1 MASWIDRLLDFV
13 MPRFCPICGRRLSLN
28 EPQLCSSCLLEL
40 PYTGFLERPYDNQMV
55 DRLYGKI
62 RNFERGASL
71 FYYMYD
77 DRRNFLFDLKYHD
90 RPEMGLWLGQEA
102 GRQMLR
108 TGFLD
113 GIDAII
119 PVPLAYSRLRQR
131 GYNQSEIIAQGISE
145 VTGVPVLTH
154 VARRTTFAKS
164 QTRLS
169 TTQRFENVKDAFQL
183 VDADAIR
190 HRHVL
195 IVDDVVTT
203 GATTTA
209 LASQLSTAGDVRIS
223 VFSLAIV
230 KQHHR

>member
-1 MASWIDRLLDFV
+1 MMSWIDRLLDFV

-40 PYTGFLERPYDNQMV
+40 PYTGFLERPYDNPMV

-77 DRRNFLFDLKYHD
+77 DRRNFLFDLKYHN
-90 RPEMGLWLGQEA
+90 RPEMGLWLGEEA
-102 GRQMLR
+102 GQQMLR

-119 PVPLAYSRLRQR
+119 PVPLAHSRLRQR
-131 GYNQSEIIAQGISE
+131 GYNQSELIAQGISE
-145 VTGVPVLTH
+145 VTGLPVLTH
-154 VARRTTFAKS
+154 VARRMTFAKS
-164 QTRLS
+164 QTSLS
-169 TTQRFENVKDAFQL
+169 TAQRFENVKDAFLL
-183 VDADAIR
+183 VHCSPAPPPTVPIA
-190 HRHVL
+190 
-195 IVDDVVTT
+195 DDVVTT

-209 LASQLSTAGDVRIS
+209 LAAQLSLAGDVRIS

-230 KQHHR
+230 KQQHR

>member
-13 MPRFCPICGRRLSLN
+13 LPRFCPICGRRLSLN

-40 PYTGFLERPYDNQMV
+40 PYTGFLERPYDNLMV

-77 DRRNFLFDLKYHD
+77 DRRNLLFDLKYHD
-90 RPEMGLWLGQEA
+90 RPEMGLWLGEEA
-102 GRQMLR
+102 GQQMLQ

-113 GIDAII
+113 GINAII
-119 PVPLAYSRLRQR
+119 PVPLAETRLRQR
-131 GYNQSEIIAQGISE
+131 GYNQSELLAQGISK
-145 VTGVPVLTH
+145 VTGIPVLTH

-169 TTQRFENVKDAFQL
+169 TAQRFENVKDAFQL

-209 LASQLSTAGDVRIS
+209 LASQLSLAGDVRIS

>member
-40 PYTGFLERPYDNQMV
+40 PYTGFLERPYDNLMV

-90 RPEMGLWLGQEA
+90 RPEMGLWLGREA

-119 PVPLAYSRLRQR
+119 PVPLAPSRLRQR
-131 GYNQSEIIAQGISE
+131 GYNQSELLAQGISE
-145 VTGVPVLTH
+145 ITGVPVLTH
-154 VARRTTFAKS
+154 VARRTTFTQS
-164 QTRLS
+164 QTHLS
-169 TTQRFENVKDAFQL
+169 TEQRFENVKDAFQL
-183 VDADAIR
+183 IDADAIR

-209 LASQLSTAGDVRIS
+209 LASQLSTAGDVRVS

>member
-13 MPRFCPICGRRLSLN
+13 LPRFCPICGRRLSAN
-28 EPQLCSSCLLEL
+28 EPQLCSSCLLKL
-40 PYTGFLERPYDNQMV
+40 PYTGFLERPYDNLVV

-90 RPEMGLWLGQEA
+90 RPEMGRWLGEEA
-102 GRQMLR
+102 GRQMLQ

-119 PVPLAYSRLRQR
+119 PVPLAPSRLRQR
-131 GYNQSEIIAQGISE
+131 GYNQSELLAQGISE
-145 VTGVPVLTH
+145 ITGVPVLTH
-154 VARRTTFAKS
+154 VARRKAFAKS
-164 QTRLS
+164 QTKL
-169 TTQRFENVKDAFQL
+169 TPEQRFENVKNVFQL
-183 VDADAIR
+183 IDADAIR

-203 GATTTA
+203 GATTSA
-209 LASQLSTAGDVRIS
+209 LAAQLSTAGDVRVS

>member
-1 MASWIDRLLDFV
+1 MSWIDRLLDFV
-13 MPRFCPICGRRLSLN
+13 MPRFCPICGRRLAAN
-28 EPQLCSSCLLEL
+28 ESQLCSSCLLGL
-40 PYTGFLERPYDNQMV
+40 PYTGFLERPYDNLVV

-113 GIDAII
+113 DIDAII
-119 PVPLAYSRLRQR
+119 PMPLAPSRLRQR
-131 GYNQSEIIAQGISE
+131 GYNQSELLAQGISE
-145 VTGVPVLTH
+145 ITGVPVLTH
-154 VARRTTFAKS
+154 VARRTTFTQS
-164 QTRLS
+164 QTHLS
-169 TTQRFENVKDAFQL
+169 TEQRFENVKDAFQL
-183 VDADAIR
+183 VDADAIC

-209 LASQLSTAGDVRIS
+209 LASQLSTAGDVRVS

>member
-1 MASWIDRLLDFV
+1 
-13 MPRFCPICGRRLSLN
+13 
-28 EPQLCSSCLLEL
+28 
-40 PYTGFLERPYDNQMV
+40 
-55 DRLYGKI
+55 
-62 RNFERGASL
+62 
-71 FYYMYD
+71 
-77 DRRNFLFDLKYHD
+77 
-90 RPEMGLWLGQEA
+90 MGLWLGEEA
-102 GRQMLR
+102 GQQMLQ

-113 GIDAII
+113 GINAII
-119 PVPLAYSRLRQR
+119 PVPLAKTRLRQR
-131 GYNQSEIIAQGISE
+131 GYNQSEIIAQGISK
-145 VTGVPVLTH
+145 VTGIPVLTH

-164 QTRLS
+164 QTSLS
-169 TTQRFENVKDAFQL
+169 TAQRFENVKDAFQL
-183 VDADAIR
+183 VNADAIR

>member
-1 MASWIDRLLDFV
+1 
-13 MPRFCPICGRRLSLN
+13 
-28 EPQLCSSCLLEL
+28 
-40 PYTGFLERPYDNQMV
+40 
-55 DRLYGKI
+55 
-62 RNFERGASL
+62 
-71 FYYMYD
+71 
-77 DRRNFLFDLKYHD
+77 
-90 RPEMGLWLGQEA
+90 
-102 GRQMLR
+102 MLR

-154 VARRTTFAKS
+154 AARRTTFAKS

-169 TTQRFENVKDAFQL
+169 TMQRFENVKDAFQL
-183 VDADAIR
+183 VDANAIR

-209 LASQLSTAGDVRIS
+209 LASQLSTAGNVRIS